1 MTTPLTT
8 ELPKLLS
15 TVRCHGDFYAA
26 GSTELAPPNLSV
38 DGVGLISLPFQQG
51 QLAQLIASA
60 SLAPFGRG
68 EQTVI
73 DTAVRKTWQIDAARL
88 HFGGRHWQA
97 SLDAIVATACAGL
110 GVGDPVTAQL
120 YKLLI
125 YDTGSFFV
133 EHRDTE
139 KSAGMFATLVIVL
152 PSVSAGGELLI
163 RHRGRE
169 VCLPLACADPSDAA
183 FAAFYADCVH
193 EVRPVTS
200 GSRLTLVYNLIRS
213 GKPGPASPPQYLDQ
227 QAALTAMLADWAAMP
242 DADRSEE
249 PEKLVYPLE
258 HAYSAAE
265 LGFDRLKNA
274 DAAAAKVLAAAAELA
289 GCDIYLAQMAID
301 ENGSAEYGGYRSPR
315 YGRYRDDEDEDDDDD
330 EDHGLEVSEIFEC
343 NATVSGWRQCDGGA
357 PPIGELTFEDEELCP
372 PGALDD
378 EAPDEQH
385 FHEATGNE
393 GASFERSYRRAALVL
408 WPRAH
413 RLAVIHSGGL
423 ASTLPYLAYLI
434 ERGSAADARALAAL
448 MVRDWP
454 ERAWHRGENAA
465 QLLASLLR
473 LRENGLIDTFITDV
487 TAAGR
492 YDGAE
497 NAALAYVAL
506 RMPAPR
512 ATDLIAAV
520 IAANAAHAPG
530 ACAELLA
537 LCCDGRDDAS
547 TAFASTALAPAARTL
562 VDALTG
568 ALARPVD
575 ADPWRPI
582 APVDA
587 SLVVNLLTA
596 LQRLGAAGLADAALD
611 HMLANYPP
619 DAVLVEAALA
629 LDDEVRA
636 FAPAG
641 RLRAWAL
648 AHLRERIAT
657 PLAAPQDYRRP
668 SALACHCEYCTQ
680 LALFLAD
687 PARASWTL
695 KAAETHRRH
704 VERSIAANRCDVDH
718 VTLKRGSPHELVCT
732 KNQASYQRRL
742 AQRARDEDQ
751 LRRLAAA
758 DAPVA

>member
-1 MTTPLTT
+1 MTSTITT

-26 GSTELAPPNLSV
+26 GAAELAPPNLSV

-97 SLDAIVATACAGL
+97 SLDTIVATACAGL
-110 GVGDPVTAQL
+110 GVSDPVTAQL

-152 PSVSAGGELLI
+152 PSVYAGGELLI

-227 QAALTAMLADWAAMP
+227 QPALTAMLADWAAAL
-242 DADRSEE
+242 DAGRDEE

-315 YGRYRDDEDEDDDDD
+315 HGRYRDDDAGDEDDDDD
-330 EDHGLEVSEIFEC
+330 EDEGLEVGEIFEC
-343 NATVSGWRQCDGGA
+343 NATVSGWRQSDGGA

-413 RLAVIHSGGL
+413 RLEVINQGGL
-423 ASTLPYLAYLI
+423 PSTLTYLAYLI
-434 ERGSAADARALAAL
+434 ERGSAADAHALAAL

-454 ERAWHRGENAA
+454 DRAGHRGEDAA

-473 LRENGLIDTFITDV
+473 LRESGLIDTFIAEV

-520 IAANAAHAPG
+520 IAANATDAPG

-547 TAFASTALAPAARTL
+547 TAFAPAARTL

-568 ALARPVD
+568 ALARPAD
-575 ADPWRPI
+575 ADSWRPT

-587 SLVVNLLTA
+587 SLVVHVLTA
-596 LQRLGAAGLADAALD
+596 LQRLDNAGLADAALD

-629 LDDEVRA
+629 LDDDVRA

-648 AHLRERIAT
+648 AYLRERIAV
-657 PLAAPQDYRRP
+657 PLAAPQDWRRP
-668 SALACHCEYCTQ
+668 SAVACHCHCQYCTQ

-687 PARASWTL
+687 PGRASWTL
-695 KAAETHRRH
+695 KAAEPHRRH
-704 VERSIAANRCDVDH
+704 VERSIAASRCDVDH

-732 KNQASYQRRL
+732 KNQASYQRRV
-742 AQRARDEDQ
+742 AQRARDEDYV
-751 LRRLAAA
+751 RRLAAG

>member
-1 MTTPLTT
+1 
-8 ELPKLLS
+8 
-15 TVRCHGDFYAA
+15 
-26 GSTELAPPNLSV
+26 
-38 DGVGLISLPFQQG
+38 
-51 QLAQLIASA
+51 
-60 SLAPFGRG
+60 
-68 EQTVI
+68 
-73 DTAVRKTWQIDAARL
+73 
-88 HFGGRHWQA
+88 
-97 SLDAIVATACAGL
+97 
-110 GVGDPVTAQL
+110 
-120 YKLLI
+120 
-125 YDTGSFFV
+125 
-133 EHRDTE
+133 
-139 KSAGMFATLVIVL
+139 
-152 PSVSAGGELLI
+152 
-163 RHRGRE
+163 
-169 VCLPLACADPSDAA
+169 
-183 FAAFYADCVH
+183 
-193 EVRPVTS
+193 
-200 GSRLTLVYNLIRS
+200 
-213 GKPGPASPPQYLDQ
+213 
-227 QAALTAMLADWAAMP
+227 
-242 DADRSEE
+242 
-249 PEKLVYPLE
+249 
-258 HAYSAAE
+258 
-265 LGFDRLKNA
+265 
-274 DAAAAKVLAAAAELA
+274 
-289 GCDIYLAQMAID
+289 
-301 ENGSAEYGGYRSPR
+301 
-315 YGRYRDDEDEDDDDD
+315 
-330 EDHGLEVSEIFEC
+330 
-343 NATVSGWRQCDGGA
+343 
-357 PPIGELTFEDEELCP
+357 
-372 PGALDD
+372 
-378 EAPDEQH
+378 
-385 FHEATGNE
+385 
-393 GASFERSYRRAALVL
+393 
-408 WPRAH
+408 
-413 RLAVIHSGGL
+413 VIHSGGL

-641 RLRAWAL
+641 RLCAWAL

-687 PARASWTL
+687 PARASWPL